1 MENDSK
7 FDLRLIERN
16 LAKGV
21 VTREE
26 YDKLKKGLP
35 DAGKSA
41 ENVEA
46 SLAERVTKPATYPP
60 PKPKKK

>member
-1 MENDSK
+1 MESDSR
-7 FDLRLIERN
+7 FDQRLIERN

-26 YDKLKKGLP
+26 YEKYRKGLA
-35 DAGKSA
+35 DTAKGA

-46 SLAERVTKPATYPP
+46 SLAERVIKPAVYPP
-60 PKPKKK
+60 HKPKKK